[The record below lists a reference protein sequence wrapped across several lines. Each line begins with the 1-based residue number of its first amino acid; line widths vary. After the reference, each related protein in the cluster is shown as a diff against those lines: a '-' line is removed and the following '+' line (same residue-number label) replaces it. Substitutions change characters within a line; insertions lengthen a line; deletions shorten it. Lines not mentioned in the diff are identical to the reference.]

1 MERLATGRE
10 LVLKQVVGAAT
21 PHEIARNT
29 RAFAGYPSADAPP
42 RQVHAPPL
50 GVEQRNRKQQHRQ
63 KGDETEG
70 AVWAAALTRLRL
82 AHIPAALFGITF
94 PPFFVA

>member
-10 LVLKQVVGAAT
+10 LVLKQVVGALRRRDKFT
-21 PHEIARNT
+21 PRLSA
-29 RAFAGYPSADAPP
+29 PS
-42 RQVHAPPL
+42 RE
-50 GVEQRNRKQQHRQ
+50 GTQQHRQ
-63 KGDETEG
+63 KGDGTEG

-82 AHIPAALFGITF
+82 AHIPAALFGIPF